1 MRMEIRIGF
10 SNDYGNEQDN
20 EDDNEEGFVN

>member
-10 SNDYGNEQDN
+10 SNDYGNEQDK